1 MEGLGTIVIAIDTS
15 GSIGKE
21 EYNAFIEESRS
32 ILKCFLPKEIYIIY
46 CSDGIEP
53 PSGDIDRL
61 KSPGQLLD
69 LEKQKSTGGNE
80 EGFNPPI
87 KWVENNLIKKGK
99 DLACMIY
106 FTDGGAE
113 DPEKPNWHKKII
125 WAITT
130 DRRIP
135 FGKHINV
142 PINKLKLKK

>member
-1 MEGLGTIVIAIDTS
+1 MSV
-15 GSIGKE
+15 
-21 EYNAFIEESRS
+21 
-32 ILKCFLPKEIYIIY
+32 LKSFLPKEIYIIY

-61 KSPGQLLD
+61 KSPIQMLD
-69 LEKQKSTGGNE
+69 QEKQKSTGGNE
-80 EGFNPPI
+80 GGFDPPI
-87 KWVENNLIKKGK
+87 KWVEKNLIKKGK

-125 WAITT
+125 WAMTT